1 MSEQLFTPD
10 DFLLL
15 VAGEEHFSYA
25 EQICT
30 TIEEAA
36 RARGTGIAKRTPD
49 YIRLKMSEGKAII
62 ALCRRADGTEQFAGF
77 CYIETWSNK
86 KYVANSGLIVSPD
99 FRKSGLAKRIKQ
111 RALEL
116 SRSTYPEAKIFGIT
130 TSHAVMRINTE
141 LGYVPVPFSELTD
154 DEEFWNGCRSCPNY
168 DILTRTHRRLCLCTG
183 MLYDANARR
192 SRADAAPQQQV
203 YTIDIPAAEAPQ
215 AESFPEQLNTEP
227 DEQKTIDCPC
237 V

>member
-1 MSEQLFTPD
+1 MSEHLCAPD
-10 DFLLL
+10 HFFLL
-15 VAGEEHFSYA
+15 VASEEHFSYA
-25 EQICT
+25 EQICV
-30 TIEEAA
+30 TIEDAA
-36 RARGTGIAKRTPD
+36 RARGTGIAKRTPE

-62 ALCRRADGTEQFAGF
+62 ALHRSDGVESFAGF
-77 CYIETWSNK
+77 CYIETWSAK

-116 SRSTYPEAKIFGIT
+116 SRDKYPEAKIFGIT
-130 TSHAVMRINTE
+130 TSHAVMKINTE

-154 DEEFWNGCRSCPNY
+154 DEEFWNGCRSCPNH
-168 DILTRTHRRLCLCTG
+168 DILTRTHRRMCLCTG

-192 SRADAAPQQQV
+192 PKADAQQQL
-203 YTIDIPAAEAPQ
+203 YTIDLPAAEPPQ
-215 AESFPEQLNTEP
+215 ENSFSEQLNTEP
-227 DEQKTIDCPC
+227 DEQQTLDCPC